1 MASQQ
6 AEKAAELQ
14 DPEVREELDRR
25 AREEGE
31 TVIKSG
37 GGGGGTT
44 LDAQERLHHWKNDYQ
59 YRSRRPRRKKGGLSR
74 TTQSGND
81 RAEKEGAVRIEPDE
95 KQLQEAKKSL
105 GRD

>member
-14 DPEVREELDRR
+14 DPEVRAELDRR
-25 AREEGE
+25 AREEGQ
-31 TVIKSG
+31 TVVES
-37 GGGGGTT
+37 GGGGTT
-44 LDAQERLHHWKNDYQ
+44 LDAQERLAEG
-59 YRSRRPRRKKGGLSR
+59 RKKGGLSR
-74 TTQSGND
+74 TTQSGNE